1 MPFYD
6 ILLFIFERKSVF
18 FQMNFILLIHTVME
32 IIESYIEEN
41 KERFLKELFGL
52 MQIPSVSS
60 IKDHKPDMY
69 KAAEY
74 WKKLLLE
81 AGADKAK
88 VYETE
93 GNPVTY
99 GEKIINPDLP
109 TVLVYS
115 HMDVMP
121 VDPIEKWDS
130 KPFDPEIRDGKI
142 WGRGADDD
150 KGQGMMHAKAFEM
163 MVKTNMLPCNV
174 KFMIEGEEEI
184 GSPNLGKW
192 CKENKEMLK
201 ADVILVSDTAMIAPE
216 IPSITT
222 GLRGLAYWQV
232 EVTGPNRDLHSGLF
246 GGSVANPINILC
258 SMIDQMVDKNGKI
271 TIPGFYNDVLEVSQE
286 ERELLAKAPFNEEEY
301 KNAIAVDELAGE
313 KGYSPTERTGIRPS
327 FDVCGIW
334 GGYTGEGAKTVLPSK
349 AFAKISTRLVPNQDH
364 EEIARLFKHHF
375 EQIAPGSVKVVV
387 TSLHGGQG
395 YVCPI
400 DFPAYKAA
408 EKAYADVYGKKPVP
422 VRSGGSI
429 PIISTF
435 EEVLGIKSVLMGFGL
450 ESDAIHS
457 PNENYPLV
465 QFFNGIKTIPLFYK
479 YFAEMYK

>member
-1 MPFYD
+1 MDY
-6 ILLFIFERKSVF
+6 I
-18 FQMNFILLIHTVME
+18 NN
-32 IIESYIEEN
+32 YIEEN
-41 KERFLKELFGL
+41 KERFLEELFGL
-52 MQIPSVSS
+52 IRIPSISS
-60 IKDHKPDMY
+60 IASHKPDMH

-74 WKKLLLE
+74 WKNILLD
-81 AGADKAK
+81 AGADKAEI
-88 VYETE
+88 YETA

-99 GEKIINPDLP
+99 GEKIIDPKLP

-121 VDPIEKWDS
+121 VDPIDLWDS
-130 KPFDPEIRDGKI
+130 PPFEPEIRDGKI
-142 WGRGADDD
+142 YARGADDD
-150 KGQGMMHAKAFEM
+150 KGQGMMHAKAFEL
-163 MVKTNMLPCNV
+163 MVKTNTLPCNV

-201 ADVILVSDTAMIAPE
+201 ADVILVSDTSMIAADT
-216 IPSITT
+216 PSITT
-222 GLRGLAYWQV
+222 GLRGLAYWQA

-246 GGSVANPINILC
+246 GGAVANPINVLS
-258 SMIDQMVDKNGKI
+258 SMIANMIDENGKI
-271 TIPGFYNDVLEVSQE
+271 TIPGFYDDVLEVSAE
-286 ERELLAKAPFNEEEY
+286 ERKLLAGAPFSKEAY
-301 KNAIAVDELAGE
+301 KKAIDVEELAGE
-313 KGYSPTERTGIRPS
+313 KGFSTMEHTGIRPT

-349 AFAKISTRLVPNQDH
+349 AYAKISCRLVPNQDH
-364 EEIARLFKHHF
+364 LKIADLFKNHF
-375 EQIAPGSVKVVV
+375 ESIAPKSVKVTV

-400 DFPAYKAA
+400 DIPAYQAA
-408 EKAYADVYGKKPVP
+408 EKAYTDVYGKRPVP

-457 PNENYPLV
+457 PNENYPLE
-465 QFFNGIKTIPLFYK
+465 QFYNGIKTIPLFYK
-479 YFAEMYK
+479 YFTQMKK